1 MSPEQVRGEKLDAR
15 TDLFSLGVVLYEMA
29 TGHQAFMGTTSAAI
43 FDSILHKTPISPV
56 RLNPDIPA
64 ELENIINKCLE
75 KDRELRY
82 RHASEIRAGLKGLK
96 QNADFG
102 QQRGV
107 LSGAEVPKVKHQISR
122 LVSGAIA
129 AWRNHSVVGSIGFLI
144 VLLVL
149 VAVSYPIHESHHAV
163 QRKPFER
170 YAVTQST
177 QFGDLL
183 AATISP
189 DGKYMAYA
197 RKSNANGESLWIRQL
212 STNSDAQVL
221 QILPGALSSVA
232 FSEEG
237 YLFLGTQAKD
247 DASGYDLYRVPCSG
261 DNHD

>member
-1 MSPEQVRGEKLDAR
+1 V
-15 TDLFSLGVVLYEMA
+15 
-29 TGHQAFMGTTSAAI
+29 
-43 FDSILHKTPISPV
+43 
-56 RLNPDIPA
+56 
-64 ELENIINKCLE
+64 LE

-82 RHASEIRAGLKGLK
+82 QHASEIRAGLKGL
-96 QNADFG
+96 QNADLVK
-102 QQRGV
+102 GV
-107 LSGAEVPKVKHQISR
+107 LSDAEVPKAPHQISR

-129 AWRNHSVVGSIGFLI
+129 AWRNHSVVASIGFLI

-149 VAVSYPIHESHHAV
+149 VAVSYPIYESHHAV

-197 RKSNANGESLWIRQL
+197 RKSNANGERLWIRQL
-212 STNSDAQVL
+212 STNSDTQGR
-221 QILPGALSSVA
+221 QILPGRYLPWLVK
-232 FSEEG
+232 G
-237 YLFLGTQAKD
+237 YYSWDQAKD
-247 DASGYDLYRVPCSG
+247 DASRYDLYWVPMFG